1 MKRRVMIG
9 LCAGAIIILLGQSFG
24 KAVNEVSR
32 NAYGEG
38 NKQETFWVTVD
49 GVFKREEVTLEIPER
64 SYTYEEVQELFSR
77 VIETLDEMI
86 LGENQSKDHVTQNL
100 YLPEELKEFPVQ
112 IRWKTD
118 RYDVVDF
125 NGKIMEEELKQEG
138 VLVELR
144 GILTYQDYEAMYVT
158 NICVYPK
165 ELTESEAWIEGVTEA
180 FARKESLT
188 KEEKTIGLPQ
198 TVGGKQV
205 TWEKKPDYRIF
216 AVMGLLAFLSWA
228 WKIQKKQELKEV
240 EEKRRQQMRLDYPEI
255 VSTFALLLGTGMTVK
270 NAWNKIVR
278 IYEEE
283 TQSEKN
289 RFAYEEM
296 CLTSRE
302 MKGGIS
308 ELEAYERFG
317 KRCNVSCYTKFAMLL
332 SQNLRKGSKG
342 LTELLKMESLQAL
355 EQRKNLA
362 KKRGEEASA
371 KLMIPMF
378 IMFFVVLLMIMIP
391 AFLSIQL

>member
-38 NKQETFWVTVD
+38 NKQETFLITVD

-77 VIETLDEMI
+77 VIETLDEVI
-86 LGENQSKDHVTQNL
+86 LGENQSKDHVTQDL
-100 YLPEELKEFPVQ
+100 FLPEELKEFPVQ
-112 IRWKTD
+112 IRWETD

-138 VLVELR
+138 ILVELR

-165 ELTESEAWIEGVTEA
+165 ELTESEAWIAGVTEA

-188 KEEKTIGLPQ
+188 KEEKIIGLPQ

-216 AVMGLLAFLSWA
+216 AVMGLLVFLLWA
-228 WKIQKKQELKEV
+228 WKIQKEQERKEA

-283 TQSEKN
+283 IQSEKN

-378 IMFFVVLLMIMIP
+378 IMFSVVLLMIMIP